1 MDLSFA
7 RARIEVANTAVNL
20 TPSPIEPSWII
31 EGNPVAQS
39 SLLSTSADRQ
49 AWTVVWQCSE
59 GKFNWYYDLD
69 ETILILEGAIV
80 LENDAM
86 RPTRYGP
93 GEVIFFKK
101 GAHAK
106 WHVEG
111 HVRKLAFCRKTLPVL
126 ISYPLRVLSKIK
138 RTLMPARER
147 KAVSLTGSG

>member
-7 RARIEVANTAVNL
+7 RARIEVANTALNL

-39 SLLSTSADRQ
+39 SLLSTSDDRQ

-69 ETILILEGAIV
+69 ETILILEGSIV

-93 GEVIFFKK
+93 GDVIFFKE

-111 HVRKLAFCRKTLPVL
+111 HVRKLAFCRKTQPVL
-126 ISYPLRVLSKIK
+126 LSFALRVFSKIK
-138 RTLMPARER
+138 RTLMPARKR
-147 KAVSLTGSG
+147 KAVSLMGSG